1 MEITIKYNHGRI
13 TMREPFFPCPLR
25 KLKRFILPLL
35 LEDPQG
41 EKVREQMAAYCE
53 EMSWSKHEEAKQ
65 LFAEGQHVL
74 DIMHEDDKDKFR
86 ARNIRQVK
94 HLENQAIRY
103 KRNAEVIRG

>member
-1 MEITIKYNHGRI
+1 MEITIKHNHGQI

-25 KLKRFILPLL
+25 KLRKLILPLL

-41 EKVREQMAAYCE
+41 EEVREQMAAYCE
-53 EMSWSKHEEAKQ
+53 EQSWSKHEEAKR

-74 DIMHEDDKDKFR
+74 GIMHESDKDKFR

-94 HLENQAIRY
+94 HLENLAIRY
-103 KRNAEVIRG
+103 KKNAKVIRG